1 MAATLGIQLIRGSIT
16 LKAPKFLSA
25 LGIFAIGSIAL
36 AGCTSEIEA
45 PDAGEGSGEV
55 ETVALMVQDLSN
67 PFFASMDNGVRAAA
81 EELGATYTAQD
92 GRQDLAVQNDQ
103 IDAFIQ
109 QGIDVLLINAVDSEG
124 IGPAVNRAI
133 DAGITVVAVD
143 VGAKNA
149 LATVTT
155 DNVQAGQL
163 ACESLIEQIGGSGDI
178 LIVDGT
184 PTTSIQDR
192 MEGCNIALE
201 ANPGVKV
208 VGTQNGDNGR
218 EQALTL
224 TTDMLTAN
232 PDVVGIFAINDP
244 SALGANLAA
253 QQAGKNT
260 LVITG
265 VDGSPE
271 AVEEMS
277 TPGSMFRGTAAQD
290 PYLLGTTALDMAV
303 ELRGGGELDEDL
315 VLVPSTIVNSEN
327 LASYKGWK

>member
-1 MAATLGIQLIRGSIT
+1 MFSIV
-16 LKAPKFLSA
+16 
-25 LGIFAIGSIAL
+25 AIGTIAL
-36 AGCTSEIEA
+36 AGCTSEIES
-45 PDAGEGSGEV
+45 PDAGESSGEV

-81 EELGATYTAQD
+81 EALGATYSAQD

-163 ACESLIEQIGGSGDI
+163 ACESLIEQIGGAGDI

-192 MEGCNIALE
+192 MEGCNIALD
-201 ANPGVKV
+201 ANPGVNV
-208 VGTQNGDNGR
+208 VATQNGDNGR

-232 PDVVGIFAINDP
+232 PNVVGIFGVNDP
-244 SALGANLAA
+244 TALGANLAA
-253 QQAGKNT
+253 QQAGKSD

-277 TPGSMFRGTAAQD
+277 TTGSMFRGTAAQD

-303 ELRGGGELDEDL
+303 ELRGGGELDDDL
-315 VLVPSTIVNSEN
+315 VLVPSTIVDSEN
-327 LASYKGWK
+327 LATYKGWQ